1 MGLSWS
7 AHDDA
12 GSHADEL
19 TLISRRRSFA
29 IVAAA
34 SAVVGAQPAA
44 PLAAAEKVP
53 AVVLSPKTAESA
65 PVIEAPIAE
74 VTVFSDRARVRRR
87 GHATGKAG
95 IEIVHFP
102 SLPGAVF
109 LDTVRVSTTGGRV
122 LRVEATPV
130 QRERLSIAQAAKLLD
145 ELDAANDRLTEMDDR
160 RATDD
165 WEVGFLRA
173 LSPAPP
179 VPEDKRE
186 GRKNLVADVGS
197 WWKAL
202 DFIGERAR
210 TAGTRLLKLDGDRR
224 ELAKDRDRLLADIQ
238 LLNQGGFSDRVVDV
252 VAIVDL
258 TRAGAELELEYF
270 VPGARWKP
278 AYDLHYAS
286 ARGQIRVETA
296 AVVEQ
301 ATGED
306 WTDVALSLSTAMPG
320 RGIDLPELLTW
331 TLGERSEFVPQLR
344 ARSAPPVEPPLPV
357 PGPSRAAETT
367 KAIDAEVVQMR
378 LAQAS
383 GTADYQ
389 GRMADLERSVEETKE
404 AIRRPTR
411 RMSKAMPPP
420 PPSPSPVSSAAPA
433 APAAMPPSEAEPQ
446 GYEMDEAEAPA
457 RTFGGRKS
465 PLASAPAIRRNK
477 SAPSATPVPLELD
490 DMTAPARGPVLSDPY
505 LPALSAGGLDY
516 VYQAPTKAT
525 IPSSNKQARIPLA
538 SQTFKASAFH
548 EATPAL
554 APTAFLRAR
563 VRNDGKRPLLRGPA
577 TIFGDGELVGVGEI
591 QTTGPGG
598 DIEFPLGA
606 DQDVKLVR
614 QIVPSTKTTGVIMK
628 AEETVY
634 DVKIQVGNYKKQKI
648 TVEIVDQIPR
658 SRKDKVEVKLLGIQP
673 AATSAP
679 DADGVIRWRL
689 DLAPGATQTLQL
701 RYQITRP
708 KDWQL
713 YQN

>member
-1 MGLSWS
+1 MLG
-7 AHDDA
+7 ARPA
-12 GSHADEL
+12 PP
-19 TLISRRRSFA
+19 
-29 IVAAA
+29 VAA
-34 SAVVGAQPAA
+34 QTR
-44 PLAAAEKVP
+44 AEKVP
-53 AVVLSPKTAESA
+53 GVVLSPKTAEA
-65 PVIEAPIAE
+65 AAVIEAPIAE

-87 GHATGKAG
+87 GRATGKAG
-95 IEIVHFP
+95 IEVIRFP

-109 LDTVRVSTTGGRV
+109 LDTIRVAITGATGGRV

-130 QRERLSIAQAAKLLD
+130 ERERLSIAQSAKLLD
-145 ELDAANDRLTEMDDR
+145 QLDAANDRLAEMDDR
-160 RATDD
+160 RAADD

-173 LSPAPP
+173 LRPAPP
-179 VPEDKRE
+179 VSEEKRE
-186 GRKNLVADVGS
+186 GRKNLVPDVES

-202 DFIGERAR
+202 DFIAERSR

-224 ELAKDRDRLLADIQ
+224 ELVQDRDRLLSDIQ
-238 LLNQGGFSDRVVDV
+238 ALNQGGFADRVVDV
-252 VAIVDL
+252 VAIVEL
-258 TRAGAELELEYF
+258 ARAGADLELEYF

-306 WTDVALSLSTAMPG
+306 WTDVVVLLSTAMPG

-344 ARSAPPVEPPLPV
+344 PRSAPRVEPPLPV
-357 PGPSRAAETT
+357 PGPSAVAEEGR
-367 KAIDAEVVQMR
+367 AIDAEMLRVR

-383 GTADYQ
+383 TGERDRDDSYTARLKDVEKA
-389 GRMADLERSVEETKE
+389 ADEQ
-404 AIRRPTR
+404 
-411 RMSKAMPPP
+411 KAQIYRARARQQASPKPE
-420 PPSPSPVSSAAPA
+420 PSAPSSARAA
-433 APAAMPPSEAEPQ
+433 APAAMPPPPMPMEEEAPQ
-446 GYEMDEAEAPA
+446 GYMAEEAEAPA
-457 RTFGGRKS
+457 RSYNYGGRKS
-465 PLASAPAIRRNK
+465 PLASAPAVRRTKTTSTANYQ
-477 SAPSATPVPLELD
+477 SVSLALVDIS
-490 DMTAPARGPVLSDPY
+490 APARGPVLSDPY
-505 LPALSAGGLDY
+505 LPAVSAGGLDY

-525 IPSSNKQARIPLA
+525 IASSSKQVRIPLA

-591 QTTGPGG
+591 QTIGLGG

-614 QIVPSTKTTGVIMK
+614 QVVPNTKTTGVIMK
-628 AEETVY
+628 SEETTY
-634 DVKIQVGNYKKQKI
+634 DVQIQVGNYKKQKV
-648 TVEIVDQIPR
+648 TVEIADQVPR
-658 SRKDKVEVKLLGIQP
+658 SARDKVEVKLLGVQP
-673 AATSAP
+673 AATGAP
-679 DADGVIRWRL
+679 DADGVIRWRVE
-689 DLAPGATQTLQL
+689 LAPGATQTLKL
-701 RYQITRP
+701 DYQITRP

>member
-1 MGLSWS
+1 MTSR
-7 AHDDA
+7 
-12 GSHADEL
+12 
-19 TLISRRRSFA
+19 RRRSFA
-29 IVAAA
+29 IVVAA
-34 SAVVGAQPAA
+34 SSVVVGAQPVA
-44 PLAAAEKVP
+44 PAVAAEKVP

-87 GHATGKAG
+87 GRAPGKAG
-95 IEIVHFP
+95 VEIIHFP

-179 VPEDKRE
+179 VPEEKRE

-202 DFIGERAR
+202 DFLGERAR
-210 TAGTRLLKLDGDRR
+210 VAGTRLLKLDGDRR

-238 LLNQGGFSDRVVDV
+238 ALNRGGFSDRVVDV

-258 TRAGAELELEYF
+258 ARAGADLELEYF

-278 AYDLHYAS
+278 AYDLHYSS

-301 ATGED
+301 TTGED
-306 WTDVALSLSTAMPG
+306 WIDATLLLSTAMPG

-344 ARSAPPVEPPLPV
+344 ARSTPPVEPPLPV
-357 PGPSRAAETT
+357 PGPSQTAEIS
-367 KAIDAEVVQMR
+367 KAIDAEMVQVR

-383 GTADYQ
+383 GTPSDYQ
-389 GRMADLERSVEETKE
+389 SRLGDVEEKVEAAKE
-404 AIRRPTR
+404 AIRRSSTR
-411 RMSKAMPPP
+411 RMSKAMPQRPLPSPP
-420 PPSPSPVSSAAPA
+420 PPSPSSSAAPA
-433 APAAMPPSEAEPQ
+433 AAPAMAREAEPA
-446 GYEMDEAEAPA
+446 YEMEEADAYRGPV
-457 RTFGGRKS
+457 
-465 PLASAPAIRRNK
+465 ASAPAVGKRSQQSLSSNGTPIPLALVDIT
-477 SAPSATPVPLELD
+477 APS
-490 DMTAPARGPVLSDPY
+490 RGPVLSDPY
-505 LPALSAGGLDY
+505 LPAVSAGGLDY

-525 IPSSNKQARIPLA
+525 IASSGQQARIPLA

-554 APTAFLRAR
+554 AATAFLRAR

-614 QIVPSTKTTGVIMK
+614 QIIPSSKTTGVIMK

-634 DVKIQVGNYKKQKI
+634 DVKIQVANYKKQKI

-658 SRKDKVEVKLLGIQP
+658 SRRDKVEVKLLGIQP
-673 AATSAP
+673 AATAAP
-679 DADGVIRWRL
+679 DVDGVIRWRL
-689 DLAPGATQTLQL
+689 DMAPGATQTLQL

>member
-1 MGLSWS
+1 MGTLKGFPNPPAMLRGERSS
-7 AHDDA
+7 PAP
-12 GSHADEL
+12 HA
-19 TLISRRRSFA
+19 IA
-29 IVAAA
+29 IVVA
-34 SAVVGAQPAA
+34 AVVGAQPVA
-44 PLAAAEKVP
+44 PAVAAEKVP

-87 GHATGKAG
+87 GRAPGKAG
-95 IEIVHFP
+95 VEIIHFP

-173 LSPAPP
+173 LNPAPP
-179 VPEDKRE
+179 VSEEKRE

-202 DFIGERAR
+202 DFLGERAR
-210 TAGTRLLKLDGDRR
+210 VAGTRLLKLDGDRR

-238 LLNQGGFSDRVVDV
+238 ALNRGGFSDRVVDV

-258 TRAGAELELEYF
+258 ARAGADLELEYF

-278 AYDLHYAS
+278 AYDLHYSS

-301 ATGED
+301 TTGED
-306 WTDVALSLSTAMPG
+306 WTDATLLLSTAMPG

-344 ARSAPPVEPPLPV
+344 ARSTPPVEPPLPV
-357 PGPSRAAETT
+357 PGPSQTAEIS
-367 KAIDAEVVQMR
+367 KAIDAEMVQVR

-383 GTADYQ
+383 GAPADYQ
-389 GRMADLERSVEETKE
+389 SRLGDVEEKVEAAKE
-404 AIRRPTR
+404 AIRRSSTR
-411 RMSKAMPPP
+411 RMSKAMPQRALPPPP
-420 PPSPSPVSSAAPA
+420 PPSPSSSAAPA
-433 APAAMPPSEAEPQ
+433 AAPAMAREAEPA
-446 GYEMDEAEAPA
+446 YEMEAPEA
-457 RTFGGRKS
+457 YGG
-465 PLASAPAIRRNK
+465 PLASAPAVGKRSQQSLSSNGTPIPLALVDIT
-477 SAPSATPVPLELD
+477 APS
-490 DMTAPARGPVLSDPY
+490 RGPVLSDPY
-505 LPALSAGGLDY
+505 LPAVSAGGLDY

-525 IPSSNKQARIPLA
+525 IASSGQQARIPLA

-554 APTAFLRAR
+554 AATAFLRAR

-614 QIVPSTKTTGVIMK
+614 QIIPSSKTTGVIMK

-634 DVKIQVGNYKKQKI
+634 DVKIQVANYKKQKI

-658 SRKDKVEVKLLGIQP
+658 SRRDKVEVKLLGIQP
-673 AATSAP
+673 AATAAP
-679 DADGVIRWRL
+679 DVDGVIRWRL
-689 DLAPGATQTLQL
+689 DMAPGATQTLQL

>member
-1 MGLSWS
+1 
-7 AHDDA
+7 
-12 GSHADEL
+12 L
-19 TLISRRRSFA
+19 TSRRRSFA
-29 IVAAA
+29 IVVAA
-34 SAVVGAQPAA
+34 SVVVGAQPVA
-44 PLAAAEKVP
+44 PAVAAEKVP

-87 GHATGKAG
+87 GRAPGKAG
-95 IEIVHFP
+95 VEIIHFP

-145 ELDAANDRLTEMDDR
+145 ELDAANDRLTAMDDR

-179 VPEDKRE
+179 VPEEKRE

-202 DFIGERAR
+202 DFLGERAR
-210 TAGTRLLKLDGDRR
+210 VAGTRLLKLDGDRR

-238 LLNQGGFSDRVVDV
+238 ALNRGGFSDRVVDV

-258 TRAGAELELEYF
+258 ARAGADLELEYF

-301 ATGED
+301 TTGED
-306 WTDVALSLSTAMPG
+306 WTDATLLLSTAMPG

-344 ARSAPPVEPPLPV
+344 ARSTPPVEPPLPV
-357 PGPSRAAETT
+357 PGPSQTT
-367 KAIDAEVVQMR
+367 EINKAIDAEMVQVR

-383 GTADYQ
+383 GTPSDYQ
-389 GRMADLERSVEETKE
+389 SRLGDVEEKVEAAKE
-404 AIRRPTR
+404 AIRRSSPR
-411 RMSKAMPPP
+411 RMSKAMPQRALPSPP
-420 PPSPSPVSSAAPA
+420 PPSPSSSAAPA
-433 APAAMPPSEAEPQ
+433 A
-446 GYEMDEAEAPA
+446 APA
-457 RTFGGRKS
+457 MAREREPAYEVEAADDAYGG
-465 PLASAPAIRRNK
+465 PLAGAPAVGKRSQQSLSSNGTPIPLALVDIT
-477 SAPSATPVPLELD
+477 APS
-490 DMTAPARGPVLSDPY
+490 RGPVLSDPY
-505 LPALSAGGLDY
+505 LPAVSAGGLDY

-525 IPSSNKQARIPLA
+525 IASSGQQARIPLA

-554 APTAFLRAR
+554 AATAFLRAR

-614 QIVPSTKTTGVIMK
+614 QIIPSSKTTGVIMK

-634 DVKIQVGNYKKQKI
+634 DVKIQVANYKKQKI

-658 SRKDKVEVKLLGIQP
+658 SRRDKVEVKLLGIQP
-673 AATSAP
+673 AATAAP
-679 DADGVIRWRL
+679 DVDGVIRWRL
-689 DLAPGATQTLQL
+689 DMAPGATQTLQL

>member
-1 MGLSWS
+1 
-7 AHDDA
+7 
-12 GSHADEL
+12 L
-19 TLISRRRSFA
+19 TSRRRSFA
-29 IVAAA
+29 IVVAA
-34 SAVVGAQPAA
+34 SSVVVGAQPVA
-44 PLAAAEKVP
+44 PAVAAEKVP

-87 GHATGKAG
+87 GRAPGKAG
-95 IEIVHFP
+95 VEIIHFP

-179 VPEDKRE
+179 VSEEKRE

-202 DFIGERAR
+202 DFLGERAR
-210 TAGTRLLKLDGDRR
+210 VAGTRLLKLDGDRR

-238 LLNQGGFSDRVVDV
+238 ALNRGGFSDRVVDV

-258 TRAGAELELEYF
+258 ARAGADLELEYF

-278 AYDLHYAS
+278 AYDLHYS
-286 ARGQIRVETA
+286 SGRGQIRVETA

-301 ATGED
+301 TTGED
-306 WTDVALSLSTAMPG
+306 WPDATLLLSTAMPG

-344 ARSAPPVEPPLPV
+344 ARSTPPVEPPLPV
-357 PGPSRAAETT
+357 PGPSQTAEIS
-367 KAIDAEVVQMR
+367 KAIDAEMVQVR

-383 GTADYQ
+383 GTPSDYQ
-389 GRMADLERSVEETKE
+389 SRVGDVEEKVEAAKE
-404 AIRRPTR
+404 AIRRSSTR
-411 RMSKAMPPP
+411 RMSKAMPQRALPPPP
-420 PPSPSPVSSAAPA
+420 PPSPSSSAAPA
-433 APAAMPPSEAEPQ
+433 AAPAMAREAEPA
-446 GYEMDEAEAPA
+446 YEMEAPEA
-457 RTFGGRKS
+457 YGG
-465 PLASAPAIRRNK
+465 PLAGAPAVGKRSQQSLSSNGTPIPLALVDIT
-477 SAPSATPVPLELD
+477 APS
-490 DMTAPARGPVLSDPY
+490 RGPVLSDPY
-505 LPALSAGGLDY
+505 LPAVSAGGLDY

-525 IPSSNKQARIPLA
+525 IASSGQQARIPLA

-554 APTAFLRAR
+554 AATAFLRAR

-614 QIVPSTKTTGVIMK
+614 QIIPSSKTTGVIMK

-634 DVKIQVGNYKKQKI
+634 DVKIQVANYKKQKI

-658 SRKDKVEVKLLGIQP
+658 SRRDKVEVKLLGIQP
-673 AATSAP
+673 AATAAP
-679 DADGVIRWRL
+679 DVEGVIRWRL
-689 DLAPGATQTLQL
+689 DMAPGATQTLQL